1 MIMIVRGYGS
11 EGRSVGSDYSYLVLP
26 KAAIEADLG
35 TNRFLG
41 IGLMTAAAEQEP
53 LAVRAALRPRLNP
66 YHLRWPP
73 ALTGFWP
80 PLF

>member
-1 MIMIVRGYGS
+1 M
-11 EGRSVGSDYSYLVLP
+11 VLP
-26 KAAIEADLG
+26 KAAMEADLG

-66 YHLRWPP
+66 YHLR
-73 ALTGFWP
+73 
-80 PLF
+80 

>member
-1 MIMIVRGYGS
+1 MDRKGA
-11 EGRSVGSDYSYLVLP
+11 YLVRP

-41 IGLMTAAAEQEP
+41 IGRMTAAAEQEP

-66 YHLRWPP
+66 YHLRGPL
-73 ALTGFWP
+73 ALTGFGPLFWP
-80 PLF
+80 PNSAEMKQ

>member
-1 MIMIVRGYGS
+1 MAGS
-11 EGRSVGSDYSYLVLP
+11 EGQAAYLVRP

-41 IGLMTAAAEQEP
+41 IGRMTAAAEQEP
-53 LAVRAALRPRLNP
+53 LAVKAALRPRLNP
-66 YHLRWPP
+66 YHLRGPL
-73 ALTGFWP
+73 ALIALWP